1 MVIDQAFLEKIER
14 AQSKL
19 KDKVSD
25 IETSEEHQ
33 AAVKIQKVHRG
44 KKGRK
49 KAKKAKK
56 AKKQADAEVRG
67 PHNRSAVPHNTL
79 NRLATVI
86 PISGC
91 CRRCRSKTGVKIAPS
106 CAGGRR
112 RDVTGNEWVGVSSA
126 QSICVTYVRTDSE
139 TVPRVRKAL

>member
-19 KDKVSD
+19 KDTVSD

-33 AAVKIQKVHRG
+33 AATKIQKVHRG

-67 PHNRSAVPHNTL
+67 PHNRSVVPHNK
-79 NRLATVI
+79 R
-86 PISGC
+86 
-91 CRRCRSKTGVKIAPS
+91 
-106 CAGGRR
+106 
-112 RDVTGNEWVGVSSA
+112 
-126 QSICVTYVRTDSE
+126 
-139 TVPRVRKAL
+139 

>member
-33 AAVKIQKVHRG
+33 AAIKIQKVHRG

-67 PHNRSAVPHNTL
+67 PHNRSVVPTTNAKPARYSDPNLGMLQTFAARLCENGTL
-79 NRLATVI
+79 L
-86 PISGC
+86 
-91 CRRCRSKTGVKIAPS
+91 
-106 CAGGRR
+106 RR
-112 RDVTGNEWVGVSSA
+112 RSA
-126 QSICVTYVRTDSE
+126 TRRDRE
-139 TVPRVRKAL
+139 

>member
-1 MVIDQAFLEKIER
+1 MAQMVIDQAFLEKIER

-33 AAVKIQKVHRG
+33 AAIKIQKVHRG
-44 KKGRK
+44 KKGRKKEK

-67 PHNRSAVPHNTL
+67 TTQSFRSSHNKR
-79 NRLATVI
+79 
-86 PISGC
+86 
-91 CRRCRSKTGVKIAPS
+91 
-106 CAGGRR
+106 
-112 RDVTGNEWVGVSSA
+112 
-126 QSICVTYVRTDSE
+126 
-139 TVPRVRKAL
+139 